1 MMTVSIDNNKN
12 NNSCHGIDLS
22 KLAVIA
28 AFLTLSGDFLAF
40 ILALLELQKQNMQEE
55 NENQK
60 QVIKKKITTLEDEL
74 YKLKKELDD

>member
-1 MMTVSIDNNKN
+1 MTIGIDKN
-12 NNSCHGIDLS
+12 GNDNSCNNIDLA

-40 ILALLELQKQNMQEE
+40 ILALLDLQKQNMEDQ
-55 NENQK
+55 NKNKNRAIRQK
-60 QVIKKKITTLEDEL
+60 IAGLEDEL